1 MRATRTLETDA
12 PIAPAEIRELIAR
25 LTEQSVDSVPAYES
39 RTLEGLALEM
49 GLPLARLRTAYEELH
64 GRKAFSIPPAAW
76 VGFAFL
82 AFYAGWLVSH
92 PIPGQ
97 AVVVEPLAANVPL
110 PTVDTADTVPLT
122 SVTYG
127 PDGGNFAVDPGFE
140 PSTPLPEGLSVS
152 VSAGN
157 LLWGAGDHHARAIV
171 EPLTP
176 YVEASVEADVVEML
190 QYVRREALR
199 RKVVFPGGRA
209 TVQALTYS
217 GSASVELPLP
227 PPGEKDAAAAN
238 AIRRAAK
245 TLVERI
251 QAQIRSRAEMYRD
264 QGP

>member
-25 LTEQSVDSVPAYES
+25 LTEQSVESVPAYES

-49 GLPLARLRTAYEELH
+49 GLPLARLRMVYEELH
-64 GRKAFSIPPAAW
+64 GRRAFSIPPAAW
-76 VGFAFL
+76 VGFALL

-97 AVVVEPLAANVPL
+97 AVLVEPPAATVPM
-110 PTVDTADTVPLT
+110 PTVDLRDTVPLS

-127 PDGGNFAVDPGFE
+127 PDGGNLSVDPNFE
-140 PSTPLPEGLSVS
+140 PSTPLPEGLSLS
-152 VSAGN
+152 VTAGEI
-157 LLWGAGDHHARAIV
+157 LWGAGDHHARALV

-176 YVEASVEADVVEML
+176 EDERSVEADVVEL
-190 QYVRREALR
+190 LKYVRREAAR
-199 RKVVFPGGRA
+199 RKVAFPGGRA
-209 TVQALTYS
+209 TVQAFTYF
-217 GSASVELPLP
+217 GSASVDLPLP
-227 PPGEKDAAAAN
+227 PPGKGDAAAAN

-245 TLVERI
+245 GLVERI
-251 QAQIRSRAEMYRD
+251 QTQIRSRMQMYQD

>member
-25 LTEQSVDSVPAYES
+25 LTEQSVDSVPAYEA

-49 GLPLARLRTAYEELH
+49 GLPLARLRTVYEELH

-76 VGFAFL
+76 VGFALL

-97 AVVVEPLAANVPL
+97 AVLVEPPAATVPL
-110 PTVDTADTVPLT
+110 SSVDTADTVPLT

-127 PDGGNFAVDPGFE
+127 PEGGNLVVDPGFE
-140 PSTPLPEGLSVS
+140 PSMPLPEGLSLS
-152 VSAGN
+152 VTAGEI
-157 LLWGAGDHHARAIV
+157 LWGAGDHHARALV

-176 YVEASVEADVVEML
+176 EEARSVEADVAEL
-190 QYVRREALR
+190 LAYVRREAPR
-199 RKVVFPGGRA
+199 RKVALPGGRV
-209 TVQALTYS
+209 TVQAMMYS
-217 GSASVELPLP
+217 GSASVDLPLP
-227 PPGEKDAAAAN
+227 PPGERDAAAAN

-245 TLVERI
+245 GLVEKI
-251 QAQIRSRAEMYRD
+251 QTQIRSRAEMYRD